1 MDTNLHQIHQNRIL
15 KVWLLNDDDT
25 GMVNSQDDSHRILGG
40 YHRHVERPT
49 ETVNDEVT
57 PVMQW
62 KANARAWLDGK
73 VEGDSVAHEADYR
86 SRIAAL
92 HEMAE
97 DEGITVGKAPIEDF
111 WKLIDSLSPRIEAQ
125 LVLSDEG
132 NLIATWKDSSGNYFD
147 IEFLGDNNLQYV
159 VFKESCRQ
167 FNTTISGIS
176 DSIHEVQGYE
186 LRENSHKIL
195 LDNENSGEG
204 DSTIQDIK
212 LYVQEYGQE
221 SLLGI

>member
-1 MDTNLHQIHQNRIL
+1 MDTNLHQIHQNIML
-15 KVWLLNDDDT
+15 KVWSLNDDDT
-25 GMVNSQDDSHRILGG
+25 GMVNSQDDGHRILGG

-97 DEGITVGKAPIEDF
+97 DEGITVGKAPIEEF
-111 WKLIDSLSPRIEAQ
+111 WKLIPTLTPTNKAQ
-125 LVLSDEG
+125 LVLSQKGDLAAIWKDGDG
-132 NLIATWKDSSGNYFD
+132 NYAHIKFLGTGNVRYVIITAPLHDSSG
-147 IEFLGDNNLQYV
+147 ESVVGDC
-159 VFKESCRQ
+159 S
-167 FNTTISGIS
+167 
-176 DSIHEVQGYE
+176 
-186 LRENSHKIL
+186 
-195 LDNENSGEG
+195 
-204 DSTIQDIK
+204 IQDVK
-212 LYVQEYGQE
+212 TLLEKHNLENLLGLYVQ
-221 SLLGI
+221 